1 MMTTILDRYIIKQ
14 LIGPFFFGF
23 FLFVTIIAIDPL
35 MYALQSTINNNV
47 SMLVVFRWFLNRLP
61 QDMIFTFPMSVL
73 LTTLM
78 VFGRM
83 SKDSETIALKAGGI
97 NFYRILI
104 PVMIF
109 ALTVTGMSIMF
120 NELVVPASNKRAR
133 NIKRYEIMKLVDPKA
148 TENSIMRTSDG
159 AFAYA
164 RKVYENKGIM
174 ERVLLEYYSEQGI
187 LQKRITASSAK
198 WDGKMWTLS
207 AVVKQDYTNIGTGIA
222 TPTTQPLMPMPLIK
236 EKPSD
241 FARQSKRPNEM
252 SYAEL
257 KERIDTYERTKF
269 MDTTVMRVEL
279 AKKTSLPFA
288 SFFFAIIGA
297 SFGLTNNRSGAFIG
311 FGVSILIIFMYY
323 VLMSIFTALGKSAYL
338 TPMLAA
344 WMQNVI
350 SAFVGLKIVSKI
362 NK

>member
-1 MMTTILDRYIIKQ
+1 MITILDKYIFKQ

-47 SMLVVFRWFLNRLP
+47 SLFVVFRWFINRLP

-73 LTTLM
+73 LTSLM

-97 NFYRILI
+97 NFFRILV
-104 PVMIF
+104 PVMVF
-109 ALTVTGMSIMF
+109 ALTVTAGSILF
-120 NELVVPASNKRAR
+120 NELVVPSSNRKAR
-133 NIKRYEIMKLVDPKA
+133 NIKRYEIMKLVAPKA
-148 TENSIMRTSDG
+148 TENSVMRTSDG
-159 AFAYA
+159 AFTYA
-164 RKVYENKGIM
+164 RKVFENKGIM
-174 ERVLLEYYSEQGI
+174 ERVMLEYYNDEGVLI
-187 LQKRITASSAK
+187 KRITASTAN
-198 WDGKMWTLS
+198 WDGKMWTLN
-207 AVVKQDYTNIGTGIA
+207 AVVEQDYSKAGTASPTIMPILPLPNIHEN
-222 TPTTQPLMPMPLIK
+222 PH
-236 EKPSD
+236 D

-257 KERIDTYERTKF
+257 KRRIDTYERTKF

-311 FGVSILIIFMYY
+311 FGVSILIIFVYY
-323 VLMSIFTALGKSAYL
+323 VLMSIFIALGKSAYL
-338 TPMLAA
+338 PPMLAA
-344 WMQNVI
+344 WMQNII
-350 SAFVGLKIVSKI
+350 SAFAGLKIVSRI